1 MSTIIIPGGGG
12 AGFGIVSL
20 IGNLIALYIL
30 VMVVKYFWTKVE
42 YPSKPINVVD
52 QLKKMNI
59 DASGLF
65 APRKEEYTSVDAFTS
80 LGPI

>member
-12 AGFGIVSL
+12 MGLSIMST

-30 VMVVKYFWTKVE
+30 ARVAMYMYGSFDGPK
-42 YPSKPINVVD
+42 KPINVVD
-52 QLKKMNI
+52 FLKSFNI

-65 APRKEEYTSVDAFTS
+65 AKSEKYNKK
-80 LGPI
+80 